1 MEIVNT
7 HVSSN
12 GNRYRNLNRPH
23 IYNCNIMSSNKE
35 NDTERALIYF
45 TEAVEKGNLDIL
57 YIIDIRYI
65 IET

>member
-1 MEIVNT
+1 MA
-7 HVSSN
+7 
-12 GNRYRNLNRPH
+12 
-23 IYNCNIMSSNKE
+23 SNKE

-57 YIIDIRYI
+57 YIIDIRSI